1 MQPSIDL
8 HALAPEI
15 ALSVTILVVL
25 VTDTFLA
32 RERKWLAMPIS
43 FVGLLGSFG
52 LLMTL
57 VGQQR
62 VTLGGTFVVNWFSIP
77 MKGFFLLSGMAV
89 LLLSVRY
96 FRDGVYYQGEYYFLL
111 LCSLLGCLIMPS
123 ARDLITLFI
132 SIELVS
138 APAFLMAAF
147 SKGDLKSNEA
157 GLKFFIFGVLS
168 SAVMLYGMSLVYGLS
183 HSTTLRGITEGLSG
197 AVGKQPVTLV
207 AILMVVA
214 GFGFKV
220 SAVPFHFWAPD
231 TYEGAPVPVA
241 AFLSVAS
248 KAAGFVGLILLMY
261 GAFIHQAAYWAPIF
275 AVLAVLTMTVGNLV
289 ALQQTQMVRLL
300 AYSSIAQ
307 AGYILLPFALV
318 KDPPVY
324 GLATNSAA
332 LGASLTY
339 IFIYAV
345 MNFGVFAVV
354 IGMHR
359 ESPNGLISD
368 YAGLAKRAPA
378 LGIAMVAFLVSL
390 GGVPPTGGFWAKF
403 FVFKAAI
410 DRGGIGLWLAAIMV
424 VNSVI
429 GIFYYLAVAK
439 HVVFR
444 EGDERKVKIPASIG
458 FAVTV
463 GAVLILAIGI
473 YPDMFAKFWT
483 L

>member
-15 ALSVTILVVL
+15 ALSVTLLVVL
-25 VTDTFLA
+25 VTDTFLSK
-32 RERKWLAMPIS
+32 ERKWLAMPLS
-43 FVGLLGSFG
+43 FAGLLVSFAF
-52 LLMTL
+52 LMTL
-57 VGQQR
+57 AGESR
-62 VTLGGTFVVNWFSIP
+62 STFGGAFVVGGFAVP
-77 MKGFFLLSGMAV
+77 MKGFFLLAGMVV
-89 LLLSVRY
+89 LLLSLRY
-96 FRDGVYYQGEYYFLL
+96 LRDGEYYQGEFYFLL

-132 SIELVS
+132 AVELVS

-147 SKGDLKSNEA
+147 NKRSLKSNEA

-168 SAVMLYGMSLVYGLS
+168 SAVMLYGMSLIYGLS
-183 HSTTLRGITEGLSG
+183 HATTLAGIAEGLSG
-197 AVGKQPVTLV
+197 AAGEQPVTLV
-207 AILMVVA
+207 AILMVVV

-231 TYEGAPVPVA
+231 TYEGAPIPVA

-248 KAAGFVGLILLMY
+248 KAAGFVGLLLLMTI
-261 GAFIHQAAYWAPIF
+261 AFIHQAASWAPVF
-275 AVLAVLTMTVGNLV
+275 AVMSVLTMTIGNLV
-289 ALQQTQMVRLL
+289 ALQQTQIVRLL

-307 AGYILLPFALV
+307 AGYILLPFALIA
-318 KDPPVY
+318 DN
-324 GLATNSAA
+324 GSSMNETAIA
-332 LGASLTY
+332 ASLTY

-354 IGMHR
+354 IGMDP
-359 ESPNGLISD
+359 ESPGGLIAD

-390 GGVPPTGGFWAKF
+390 GGIPPTGGFWAKF

-410 DRGGIGLWLAAIMV
+410 DRGGIGPWLAAIMV
-424 VNSVI
+424 VNSVV

-439 HVVFR
+439 QVVFR
-444 EGDERKVKIPASIG
+444 DVEGEGRRIKVPASIG
-458 FAVTV
+458 FAVTL
-463 GAVLILAIGI
+463 GAVLILAVGV
-473 YPDMFAKFWT
+473 YPDVFAKFFSS
-483 L
+483 

>member
-8 HALAPEI
+8 HAFAPEI

-25 VTDTFLA
+25 ITDTFLA
-32 RERKWLAMPIS
+32 KERKWWAMPIS
-43 FVGLLGSFG
+43 FAGLLVSFG

-57 VGQQR
+57 AGQSR
-62 VTLGGTFVVNWFSIP
+62 STFGGTFVVNGFSIP
-77 MKGFFLLSGMAV
+77 IKGFFLLAGMTV
-89 LLLSVRY
+89 LLLSLRY

-132 SIELVS
+132 AVELVS

-183 HSTTLRGITEGLSG
+183 HSTTLSGIAEGLSG
-197 AVGKQPVTLV
+197 AMGEQPVTLV

-248 KAAGFVGLILLMY
+248 KAAGFVGLWLLM
-261 GAFIHQAAYWAPIF
+261 GIAFIHQAASWAPIF
-275 AVLAVLTMTVGNLV
+275 AVLCVLTMTIGNLV
-289 ALQQTQMVRLL
+289 ALQQTQIVRLL

-307 AGYILLPFALV
+307 AGYILLPFALIV
-318 KDPPVY
+318 D
-324 GLATNSAA
+324 GDTTMNATALA
-332 LGASLTY
+332 ASLTY

-345 MNFGVFAVV
+345 MNFGLFAVV
-354 IGMHR
+354 IGVHR
-359 ESPNGLISD
+359 ESPNGLITD

-378 LGIAMVAFLVSL
+378 LGIAMIAFLVSL
-390 GGVPPTGGFWAKF
+390 GGIPPTGGFWAKF

-410 DRGGIGLWLAAIMV
+410 DRGGIGTWLAAIMV

-439 HVVFR
+439 QVAFR
-444 EGDERKVKIPASIG
+444 EGDEHRIKVPASIG
-458 FAVTV
+458 FAVVV
-463 GAVLILAIGI
+463 GAVLILAIGV
-473 YPDMFAKFWT
+473 YPDLIAKFFSAS
-483 L
+483 